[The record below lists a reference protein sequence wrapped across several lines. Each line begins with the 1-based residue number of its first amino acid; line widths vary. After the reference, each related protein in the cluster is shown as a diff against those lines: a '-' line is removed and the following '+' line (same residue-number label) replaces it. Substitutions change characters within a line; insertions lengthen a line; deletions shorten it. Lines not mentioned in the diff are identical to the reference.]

1 MTPIVFLDTETT
13 SLRPDRRAWEIGM
26 IRRDDRGQKECRLF
40 VDMLNLDL
48 PEADPFSLNVGRF
61 WERHP
66 QAAGQTV
73 GARWDGDTVRD
84 DVAVGDGPLGLFGLP
99 DDTDHVVVS
108 SGVAAAAVHAWT
120 HRAHIVGA
128 VPNFDT
134 ECLAALL
141 RDNWLTPSWHYHLID
156 VETLAVGWLA
166 RKFDADAQSK
176 AIPSGTAAQMR
187 RAEFEPPWSSEG
199 LSDALGVELP
209 NEADRHT
216 ALGDARW
223 AARVYDRVMGR
234 EEEQG

>member
-1 MTPIVFLDTETT
+1 MTAPICFIATETT
-13 SLRPDRRAWEIGM
+13 SLRPDRRAWDIAM
-26 IRRDDRGQKECRLF
+26 IRRDGTTDIETQFYVSL
-40 VDMLNLDL
+40 VDLDL
-48 PEADPFSLNVGRF
+48 EDADPFSLDVGRF
-61 WERHP
+61 WDRHP
-66 QAAGQTV
+66 HAES
-73 GARWDGDTVRD
+73 VRD
-84 DVAVGDGPLGLFGLP
+84 GGAIPYKVWSLDREGGAWDVPEGA
-99 DDTDHVVVS
+99 VVS
-108 SGVAAAAVHAWT
+108 APDAAAIVAAWT

-141 RDNWLTPSWHYHLID
+141 RDNWLTPSWHYHPID

-176 AIPSGTAAQMR
+176 AIPPETAAQMR
-187 RAEFEPPWSSEG
+187 RAEFEPPWSSER
-199 LSDALGVELP
+199 LSNALGVELP